1 MRQCIIYSF
10 VAVRTSFGVT
20 GQILGR
26 WSRFVPP
33 RGSYTDFVELFH
45 ELEFL
50 QYRLEVRTAELNIP
64 PRYQFS
70 AKLSFQDLQDSPERR
85 SPDFIYDIWTRLYRT
100 NWLPLSPQNGICI
113 SRRFYLVSISNSCP
127 VSLIR
132 PYFQLR
138 DYLSWYGSRTSSVH
152 YGTMVQ
158 IMRSA
163 RYLLMFRHATF
174 LSTHLQFTGTQL
186 NGPHYR
192 KRVLLTDLLDLS
204 DYTPDT
210 FNSPQARYLRSL
222 VPR

>member
-50 QYRLEVRTAELNIP
+50 QYRLEVRTAELSIP
-64 PRYQFS
+64 SRYQFS

-127 VSLIR
+127 VSLSSLIFSFEIISAGTVHEPLAFIMGLWYKLCDQR
-132 PYFQLR
+132 GIYLCFAMLHSCQL
-138 DYLSWYGSRTSSVH
+138 
-152 YGTMVQ
+152 
-158 IMRSA
+158 I
-163 RYLLMFRHATF
+163 
-174 LSTHLQFTGTQL
+174 
-186 NGPHYR
+186 
-192 KRVLLTDLLDLS
+192 
-204 DYTPDT
+204 
-210 FNSPQARYLRSL
+210 FNSL
-222 VPR
+222 VPS